1 MAKFQ
6 ISTFLIAI
14 VVVGVIAGGL
24 GLIFTS
30 FASEY
35 GMEYDST
42 SLNSYDELTNMNT
55 VTEDLKDKSADFKE
69 TSIIDIVG
77 GWITQAYNSLSVT
90 LDSMNMFGRMTDG
103 AIDNLNAGPM
113 TELIKTLLMS
123 LIVIAVVVGVVLT
136 AIMKWEL

>member
-14 VVVGVIAGGL
+14 VVVGVIAGGI

-35 GMEYDST
+35 GMDYDNT
-42 SLNSYDELTNMNT
+42 SLESYNELQSMNT
-55 VTEDLKDKSADFKE
+55 VTEDLKDKSSNLGE

-77 GWITQAYNSLSVT
+77 GWITQAYNSLRVT

-113 TELIKTLLMS
+113 TELVKTLLMS
-123 LIVIAVVVGVVLT
+123 VMVIAIVLGVVLT